1 MKISLKVVVG
11 DITTLYHTLY
21 DMLGVESKIDHDTL
35 VFTIKS
41 NQYPILKTIMDMYDM
56 QGKKLLILPE

>member
-1 MKISLKVVVG
+1 MKINLKVVVG

-35 VFTIKS
+35 VFTIKP
-41 NQYPILKTIMDMYDM
+41 NQYDILKTIMDMYDM